1 MIRLL
6 INIRYGLFLVMFTL
20 VQACANLSDPVQ
32 QIEAASLDNASFLPK
47 PDSMVEVEQ
56 VSSCVN
62 PNQNKLMLKSG
73 EPLVLIVHGCHA
85 SAGRFKALA
94 EVFAFHGQQTVCF
107 NYDDRDSLE
116 KSAEQLYQAVDSLNQ
131 NLNPPKIS
139 ILGHSQGGLISRRA
153 FTGEISGD
161 AKQPLTTNVSLTTVS
176 APFNGIS
183 ASSHCG
189 SKTLAWLSLGL
200 TQPLCYMITGA
211 KYKQIPPNSD
221 FIRKPGK
228 LIDQVSTHLRI
239 ATDEKESCREYK
251 GGVCVKDDYVF
262 SLNEQYQTRVDQ
274 HQNLV
279 PVTVKAG
286 HVEIVGDASTTPD
299 KLIAVLQQNQVLRQ
313 TPEARQNAL
322 TELLNK
328 LYLTSVDSPSVHA
341 ELVSSIE

>member
-1 MIRLL
+1 MLGLR
-6 INIRYGLFLVMFTL
+6 INIRYSLLLLVWIL
-20 VQACANLSDPVQ
+20 VQSCSNLNAPEQ
-32 QIEAASLDNASFLPK
+32 QAEVASLDNARFLPE
-47 PDSMVEVEQ
+47 PDSVVEVDQ

-62 PNQNKLMLKSG
+62 PDQGKLMLKSG
-73 EPLVLIVHGCHA
+73 DPLVLIVHGCHA

-94 EVFAFHGQQTVCF
+94 EVFAFHGQQAVCF
-107 NYDDRDSLE
+107 NYDDRVSLE
-116 KSAEQLYQAVDSLNQ
+116 ESASQLYRAVESLSKSLNS
-131 NLNPPKIS
+131 PKVS

-153 FTGEISGD
+153 FTNELGTGD
-161 AKQPLTTNVSLTTVS
+161 LATNVSLTTVS

-221 FIRKPGK
+221 FIRHPGK

-251 GGVCVKDDYVF
+251 SGVCVKDDYVF
-262 SLNEQYQTRVDQ
+262 SLNEQFQTRVDQ

-286 HVEIVGDASTTPD
+286 HVEIVGDANTTPD
-299 KLIAVLQQNQVLRQ
+299 KLIAVLQQNQILRD

-328 LYLTSVDSPSVHA
+328 LYLTSTDSVSA
-341 ELVSSIE
+341 SKKLISSIE